1 MLFYIMQI
9 HINLSKQYSFMCKPP
24 KLINGYKQ
32 KSGFDFGEKKKKK
45 SSKICPHP
53 DERIKL
59 S

>member
-9 HINLSKQYSFMCKPP
+9 QINISQQYSFMCKKP

-32 KSGFDFGEKKKKK
+32 KSGFDFGEKKKKRN
-45 SSKICPHP
+45 KICPHP
-53 DERIKL
+53 DARTKL